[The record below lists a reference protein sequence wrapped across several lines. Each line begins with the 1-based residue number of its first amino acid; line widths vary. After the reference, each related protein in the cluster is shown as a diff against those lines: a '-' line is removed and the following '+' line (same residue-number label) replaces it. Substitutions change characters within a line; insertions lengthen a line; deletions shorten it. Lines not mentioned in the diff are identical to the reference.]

1 MQAAACARPVQ
12 PNDLWRALCAPE
24 VSFSALLTVRVCL
37 ACLALHALTAIPL
50 ARLGMTKKPLLRRMV
65 NFVITL
71 PLVFPPMAMGFLL
84 LMLLGRNGWGGMALQ
99 QAFGVSLVFSQGGI
113 ILAAW
118 LAGLPLVIKPVQT
131 ALANPDL
138 LRFEQAARVCG
149 ASPRSCFFL
158 VTLPLIRHGLGAGL
172 LLGITRAMGE
182 VGISLMLGG
191 NIAGRTNTLSLEVFN
206 AVSTGEFQRAALL
219 CSILAIISLLLYLG
233 IEWCQKR
240 SF

>member
-1 MQAAACARPVQ
+1 MQ

-138 LRFEQAARVCG
+138 LRFEQVRVFAAHRPAAAFFWSHCRSYG
-149 ASPRSCFFL
+149 MAWARGCCWASRGPWARWAS
-158 VTLPLIRHGLGAGL
+158 A
-172 LLGITRAMGE
+172 
-182 VGISLMLGG
+182 
-191 NIAGRTNTLSLEVFN
+191 
-206 AVSTGEFQRAALL
+206 
-219 CSILAIISLLLYLG
+219 
-233 IEWCQKR
+233 
-240 SF
+240 

>member
-1 MQAAACARPVQ
+1 MQL
-12 PNDLWRALCAPE
+12 NDLWADLWAGLCTPE
-24 VSFSALLTVRVCL
+24 VSFSVLLTVRVCA
-37 ACLALHALTAIPL
+37 ACLVLHALTAVPL
-50 ARLGMTKKPLLRRMV
+50 ARLGMAKKPYLRRVV

-71 PLVFPPMAMGFLL
+71 PLVFPPMALGFLL
-84 LMLLGRNGWGGMALQ
+84 LMFFGRNGWGGMALQ

-149 ASPRSCFFL
+149 ASTRSCFFL

-233 IEWCQKR
+233 IEWFQKR
-240 SF
+240 PF

>member
-1 MQAAACARPVQ
+1 MQL
-12 PNDLWRALCAPE
+12 NDLWAGLCTPE
-24 VSFSALLTVRVCL
+24 VSFSVLLTVRVCT
-37 ACLALHALTAIPL
+37 ACLVLHALTAVPL
-50 ARLGMTKKPLLRRMV
+50 ARLSMAKKPCLRRAV

-84 LMLLGRNGWGGMALQ
+84 LVFFGRNGWGGMALQ
-99 QAFGVSLVFSQGGI
+99 KAFGVSLVFSQGGI

-131 ALANPDL
+131 ALANPNL
-138 LRFEQAARVCG
+138 LQLEQAARVCG
-149 ASPRSCFFL
+149 ASPRSCFFW

-240 SF
+240 PF

>member
-1 MQAAACARPVQ
+1 MQL
-12 PNDLWRALCAPE
+12 NDLWAGLCTPE
-24 VSFSALLTVRVCL
+24 VSFSVLLTVRVCT
-37 ACLALHALTAIPL
+37 ACLVLHALTAVPL
-50 ARLGMTKKPLLRRMV
+50 ARLSMAKKPCLRRVV

-84 LMLLGRNGWGGMALQ
+84 LMFFGRNGWGGMALQ

-131 ALANPDL
+131 ALANPNL
-138 LRFEQAARVCG
+138 LQLEQAARVCG
-149 ASPRSCFFL
+149 ASPRSCFFW

-206 AVSTGEFQRAALL
+206 AVSTGEFQRAAML

-240 SF
+240 PF

>member
-1 MQAAACARPVQ
+1 MPL
-12 PNDLWRALCAPE
+12 NELWRALCAPD
-24 VSFSALLTVRVCL
+24 VSFSALLTLRVCL
-37 ACLALHALTAIPL
+37 ACLVLHSLTAIPL
-50 ARLGMTKKPLLRRMV
+50 ARLGMAANPHLRRMV
-65 NFVITL
+65 NFCITL
-71 PLVFPPMAMGFLL
+71 PLVFPPMAMGLLL
-84 LMLLGRNGWGGMALQ
+84 LMLFGRNGWGGMALQ

-131 ALANPDL
+131 ALTNPDL

-206 AVSTGEFQRAALL
+206 AVSTGEFQRAAML
-219 CSILAIISLLLYLG
+219 CAILAIISLLL
-233 IEWCQKR
+233 
-240 SF
+240 

>member
-1 MQAAACARPVQ
+1 MQL
-12 PNDLWRALCAPE
+12 NDLWAGLCTPE
-24 VSFSALLTVRVCL
+24 VSFSVLLTVRVCT
-37 ACLALHALTAIPL
+37 ACLVLHALTAVPL
-50 ARLGMTKKPLLRRMV
+50 ARLSMAKKPCLRRAV

-84 LMLLGRNGWGGMALQ
+84 LVFFGRNGWGGMALQ
-99 QAFGVSLVFSQGGI
+99 KAFGVSLVFSQGGI

-131 ALANPDL
+131 ALANPNL
-138 LRFEQAARVCG
+138 LQLEQAARVCG
-149 ASPRSCFFL
+149 ASPRSCFFW

-206 AVSTGEFQRAALL
+206 AVSTGEFQRAAML

-240 SF
+240 PF

>member
-1 MQAAACARPVQ
+1 MQL
-12 PNDLWRALCAPE
+12 NDLWAGLCTPE
-24 VSFSALLTVRVCL
+24 VSFSVLLTVRVCT
-37 ACLALHALTAIPL
+37 ACLVLHALTAVPL
-50 ARLGMTKKPLLRRMV
+50 ARLSMAKKPCLRRAV

-84 LMLLGRNGWGGMALQ
+84 LVFFGRNGWGGMALQ
-99 QAFGVSLVFSQGGI
+99 KAFGVSLVFSQGGI

-131 ALANPDL
+131 ALANPNL
-138 LRFEQAARVCG
+138 LQLEQAARVCG
-149 ASPRSCFFL
+149 ASPRSCFFW

-206 AVSTGEFQRAALL
+206 AVSTGEFQRAAMH

-240 SF
+240 PF

>member
-1 MQAAACARPVQ
+1 MQL
-12 PNDLWRALCAPE
+12 NDLWDALRAPE
-24 VSFSALLTVRVCL
+24 VNFSVLLTLRVCI
-37 ACLALHALTAIPL
+37 ACLVLHALAAIPL
-50 ARLGMTKKPLLRRMV
+50 ARLGMAKNTYLRRAV
-65 NFVITL
+65 NFIITL

-84 LMLLGRNGWGGMALQ
+84 LMLFGRNGWGGMVLQ
-99 QAFGVSLVFSQGGI
+99 QAFGLSLVFSQGGI

-131 ALANPDL
+131 ALTNPDL

-219 CSILAIISLLLYLG
+219 CSVLAIISLLLYLG

>member
-1 MQAAACARPVQ
+1 MQL
-12 PNDLWRALCAPE
+12 NDLWAGLCTPE
-24 VSFSALLTVRVCL
+24 VSFSVLLTVRVCT
-37 ACLALHALTAIPL
+37 ACLVLHALTAVPL
-50 ARLGMTKKPLLRRMV
+50 ARLSMAKKPCLRRAV

-84 LMLLGRNGWGGMALQ
+84 LIFFGRNGWGGMALQ

-131 ALANPDL
+131 ALANPNL
-138 LRFEQAARVCG
+138 LQLEQAARVCG
-149 ASPRSCFFL
+149 ASPRSCFFW

-206 AVSTGEFQRAALL
+206 AVSTGEFQRAAML

-240 SF
+240 PF

>member
-1 MQAAACARPVQ
+1 MQL
-12 PNDLWRALCAPE
+12 NNLWSALCAPD
-24 VSFSALLTVRVCL
+24 VSFSALLTLRVCIAGRILHGL
-37 ACLALHALTAIPL
+37 ASIPL
-50 ARLGMTKKPLLRRMV
+50 ARLGMTKKTWLRRSV

-84 LMLLGRNGWGGMALQ
+84 LMFFGRNGWGGMALQ
-99 QAFGVSLVFSQGGI
+99 QVLGTSLVFSQGGI

-149 ASPRSCFFL
+149 ASPRCCFFL

-206 AVSTGEFQRAALL
+206 AVSTGEFQRATLL
-219 CSILAIISLLLYLG
+219 CSMLAIISLLLYLG

>member
-1 MQAAACARPVQ
+1 MPL
-12 PNDLWRALCAPE
+12 NELWRALCAPD
-24 VSFSALLTVRVCL
+24 VSFSALLTLRVCL
-37 ACLALHALTAIPL
+37 ACLVLHSLTAIPL
-50 ARLGMTKKPLLRRMV
+50 ARLGMAANPHLRRMV
-65 NFVITL
+65 NFCITL

-84 LMLLGRNGWGGMALQ
+84 LMLFGRNGWGGMALQ

-131 ALANPDL
+131 ALTNPDL

-206 AVSTGEFQRAALL
+206 AVSTGEFQRAAML
-219 CSILAIISLLLYLG
+219 CAVLAIISLLLYLG

-240 SF
+240 PF

>member
-1 MQAAACARPVQ
+1 MPL
-12 PNDLWRALCAPE
+12 NELWRALCAPE
-24 VSFSALLTVRVCL
+24 ISFSALLTLRVCL
-37 ACLALHALTAIPL
+37 ACLVLHSLTAIPL
-50 ARLGMTKKPLLRRMV
+50 ARLGMAANPHLRRMV
-65 NFVITL
+65 NFCITL

-84 LMLLGRNGWGGMALQ
+84 LIFFGRNGWGGMALQ

-233 IEWCQKR
+233 IEWCQKK

>member
-1 MQAAACARPVQ
+1 MPL
-12 PNDLWRALCAPE
+12 DELWRALCAPD
-24 VSFSALLTVRVCL
+24 VSFSALLTLRVCL
-37 ACLALHALTAIPL
+37 ACLVLHSLTAIPL
-50 ARLGMTKKPLLRRMV
+50 ARLGMAANPHLRRMV
-65 NFVITL
+65 NFCITL

-84 LMLLGRNGWGGMALQ
+84 LMLFGRNGWGGMALQ

-131 ALANPDL
+131 ALTNPDL

-206 AVSTGEFQRAALL
+206 AVSTGEFQRAAML
-219 CSILAIISLLLYLG
+219 CAILAIISLLLYLG

-240 SF
+240 PF

>member
-1 MQAAACARPVQ
+1 MQL
-12 PNDLWRALCAPE
+12 NDLWAGLCTPE
-24 VSFSALLTVRVCL
+24 VSFSVLLTVRVCT
-37 ACLALHALTAIPL
+37 ACLVLHALTAVPL
-50 ARLGMTKKPLLRRMV
+50 ARLSMAKKPCLRRAV

-84 LMLLGRNGWGGMALQ
+84 LVFFGRNGWGGMALQ
-99 QAFGVSLVFSQGGI
+99 KAFGVSLVFSQGGI

-131 ALANPDL
+131 ALANPNL
-138 LRFEQAARVCG
+138 LQLEQAARVSG
-149 ASPRSCFFL
+149 ASPRSCFFW

-206 AVSTGEFQRAALL
+206 AVSTGEFQRAAML

-240 SF
+240 PF

>member
-1 MQAAACARPVQ
+1 MQL
-12 PNDLWRALCAPE
+12 NDLWAGLCTPE
-24 VSFSALLTVRVCL
+24 VSFSVLLTVRVCT
-37 ACLALHALTAIPL
+37 ACLVLHALTAVPL
-50 ARLGMTKKPLLRRMV
+50 ARLSMAKKPCLRRAV

-84 LMLLGRNGWGGMALQ
+84 LMFFGRNGWGGMALQ

-149 ASPRSCFFL
+149 ASPRSCFFW
-158 VTLPLIRHGLGAGL
+158 VPLPLIRHGLGAGL

-206 AVSTGEFQRAALL
+206 AVSTGEFQRAAML

-240 SF
+240 PF

>member
-1 MQAAACARPVQ
+1 MQL
-12 PNDLWRALCAPE
+12 NDLWRAICAPD
-24 VSFSALLTVRVCL
+24 VSFSVLLTLRVCV

-50 ARLGMTKKPLLRRMV
+50 ARMGMSKQPYLRRVV
-65 NFVITL
+65 NFAITL
-71 PLVFPPMAMGFLL
+71 PLVFPPMALGFLL
-84 LMLLGRNGWGGMALQ
+84 LMFFGRNGWGGVALQ
-99 QAFGVSLVFSQGGI
+99 QALGLSFVFSQGGI

-131 ALANPDL
+131 ALGNPEL

-206 AVSTGEFQRAALL
+206 AVSTGEFRRAAML
-219 CSILAIISLLLYLG
+219 CAILAIISLLLYLG

>member
-1 MQAAACARPVQ
+1 MQL
-12 PNDLWRALCAPE
+12 NDLWAALCTPE
-24 VSFSALLTVRVCL
+24 ISFSVLLTVRVCT
-37 ACLALHALTAIPL
+37 ACLVLHALTAVPL
-50 ARLGMTKKPLLRRMV
+50 ARLSMAKKPCLRRAV

-84 LMLLGRNGWGGMALQ
+84 LVFFGRNGWGGMALQ
-99 QAFGVSLVFSQGGI
+99 KAFGVSLVFSQGGI

-131 ALANPDL
+131 ALANPNL
-138 LRFEQAARVCG
+138 LQLEQAARVCG
-149 ASPRSCFFL
+149 ASPRSCFFW

-191 NIAGRTNTLSLEVFN
+191 NIAGRTHTLSLEVFN
-206 AVSTGEFQRAALL
+206 AVSTGEFQRAAML

-240 SF
+240 PF

>member
-1 MQAAACARPVQ
+1 MPL
-12 PNDLWRALCAPE
+12 NELWRALCAPD
-24 VSFSALLTVRVCL
+24 VSFSALLTLRVCL
-37 ACLALHALTAIPL
+37 ACLVLHSLTAIPL
-50 ARLGMTKKPLLRRMV
+50 ARLGMAANPHLRRMV
-65 NFVITL
+65 NFCITL

-84 LMLLGRNGWGGMALQ
+84 LMLFGRNGWGGMALQ
-99 QAFGVSLVFSQGGI
+99 KAFGVSLVFSQGGI

-131 ALANPDL
+131 ALTNPDL

-206 AVSTGEFQRAALL
+206 AVSTGEFQRAAML
-219 CSILAIISLLLYLG
+219 CAILAIISLLLYLG

-240 SF
+240 PF

>member
-1 MQAAACARPVQ
+1 MQAVACAQ
-12 PNDLWRALCAPE
+12 PMQLNNLWSALCAPD
-24 VSFSALLTVRVCL
+24 VSFSALLTLRVCI
-37 ACLALHALTAIPL
+37 ACLILHGLAAIPL
-50 ARLGMTKKPLLRRMV
+50 ARLGMTKKTWLRRSV

-84 LMLLGRNGWGGMALQ
+84 LMFFGRNGWGGMALQ
-99 QAFGVSLVFSQGGI
+99 QVLGTSLVFSQGGI

-149 ASPRSCFFL
+149 ASPRCCFFL

-206 AVSTGEFQRAALL
+206 AVSTGEFQRATLL
-219 CSILAIISLLLYLG
+219 CSMLAIISLLLYLG

>member
-1 MQAAACARPVQ
+1 MQL
-12 PNDLWRALCAPE
+12 NDLWAGLCTPE
-24 VSFSALLTVRVCL
+24 VSFSVLLTVRVCT
-37 ACLALHALTAIPL
+37 ACLVLHALTAVPL
-50 ARLGMTKKPLLRRMV
+50 ARLSMAKKPCLRRAV

-84 LMLLGRNGWGGMALQ
+84 LVFFGRNGWGGMALQ
-99 QAFGVSLVFSQGGI
+99 KAFGVSLVFSQGGI

-219 CSILAIISLLLYLG
+219 CAILATISLLLYLG
-233 IEWCQKR
+233 IDWCQKR

>member
-1 MQAAACARPVQ
+1 MQL
-12 PNDLWRALCAPE
+12 NDLWAALCTPE
-24 VSFSALLTVRVCL
+24 ISFSVLLTVRVCT
-37 ACLALHALTAIPL
+37 ACLVLHALTAVPL
-50 ARLGMTKKPLLRRMV
+50 ARLSMAKKPCLRRVV

-84 LMLLGRNGWGGMALQ
+84 LIFFGRNGWGGMALQ

-131 ALANPDL
+131 ALANPNL
-138 LRFEQAARVCG
+138 LQLEQAARVCG
-149 ASPRSCFFL
+149 ASPRSCFFW

-206 AVSTGEFQRAALL
+206 AVSTGEFQRAAML

-240 SF
+240 PF

>member
-1 MQAAACARPVQ
+1 MQ

-84 LMLLGRNGWGGMALQ
+84 LMLFGRNGWGGMALQ

-138 LRFEQAARVCG
+138 QRFEQAARVCG
-149 ASPRSCFFL
+149 ASPRSCYFL

>member
-1 MQAAACARPVQ
+1 MQLHE
-12 PNDLWRALCAPE
+12 LWRALCAPE
-24 VSFSALLTVRVCL
+24 VSFSVLLTLRVCS
-37 ACLALHALTAIPL
+37 ACLILHALTAIPL
-50 ARLGMTKKPLLRRMV
+50 ARLGMAKNPHLRRV
-65 NFVITL
+65 INFIITL
-71 PLVFPPMAMGFLL
+71 PLVFPPMALGFLL
-84 LMLLGRNGWGGMALQ
+84 LMLFGRNGWGGIALRETL
-99 QAFGVSLVFSQGGI
+99 GVSLVFSQGGI

-118 LAGLPLVIKPVQT
+118 LAGLPLVVKPVQT
-131 ALANPDL
+131 ALNNPDL

-149 ASPRSCFFL
+149 DAPRKCFFL
-158 VTLPLIRHGLGAGL
+158 VTLPLIRHGLAAGL

-219 CSILAIISLLLYLG
+219 CAILAIISLLLYLG
-233 IEWCQKR
+233 IDWCQKR

>member
-1 MQAAACARPVQ
+1 MRAAACARPM
-12 PNDLWRALCAPE
+12 PLNELWRALCAPE
-24 VSFSALLTVRVCL
+24 ISFSALLTLRVCA

-50 ARLGMTKKPLLRRMV
+50 ARLGMAQNPCLRRVV

-84 LMLLGRNGWGGMALQ
+84 LMFFGRNGWGGMALQ
-99 QAFGVSLVFSQGGI
+99 QTFGVSLVFSQGGI
-113 ILAAW
+113 ILASW
-118 LAGLPLVIKPVQT
+118 LAGLPLVVKPVQT
-131 ALANPDL
+131 ALVNPEL

-206 AVSTGEFQRAALL
+206 AVSTGEFQRAAML
-219 CSILAIISLLLYLG
+219 CAVLAIISLLLYLG